1 MNATGFWNLDA
12 WCAGRST
19 IAHGCQPMKEP
30 LVGSDDVMIR
40 APARPDNNVLSA
52 KSATQLAGATRS
64 EMIRRS
70 CASAADGGH
79 AAQRATDHQVESNIP
94 GRRTGG
100 ISRTVGRQ

>member
-12 WCAGRST
+12 WCAARST

-52 KSATQLAGATRS
+52 KSATQLAGATRL
-64 EMIRRS
+64 
-70 CASAADGGH
+70 
-79 AAQRATDHQVESNIP
+79 RATAHQVESNMP
-94 GRRTGG
+94 GRGTGG